1 MENSSGTTQPTD
13 WYPTKSLSRGEAL
26 KEDYWDQSVQPL
38 NCLLFVIPFLALYE
52 IGVVW
57 LGPSA
62 MRNGAD
68 VWLRDFL
75 GTLGFTEY
83 FFLPLVTVG
92 LLLGW
97 HHVTKRDWK
106 LRPEVI
112 SGMLCESF
120 LVGLLVLVLAQMF
133 SQRMPTSDATV
144 ALRDTAG
151 PIQQV
156 PHMLS
161 FLGAGIYEELLFRLI
176 LLSGAIAFCRS
187 IGTDKLSAITL
198 SVVAISL
205 LFAAAHYKLF
215 FHAGLDFTWYS
226 FVFRVFAG
234 ALFSVLFLCRGFG
247 IAVGSHVVYDVLVA
261 TIA

>member
-1 MENSSGTTQPTD
+1 
-13 WYPTKSLSRGEAL
+13 
-26 KEDYWDQSVQPL
+26 
-38 NCLLFVIPFLALYE
+38 
-52 IGVVW
+52 
-57 LGPSA
+57 

-75 GTLGFTEY
+75 GTLGFSEY

-120 LVGLLVLVLAQMF
+120 LVGLMILVIAQVF
-133 SQRMPTSDATV
+133 SQWIPTDDATAAV
-144 ALRDTAG
+144 RDFAG
-151 PIQQV
+151 PVKQV
-156 PHMLS
+156 PYMLS

-187 IGTDKLSAITL
+187 IGTDKTSAITL

-234 ALFSVLFLCRGFG
+234 ALFSVLFLYRGFG
-247 IAVGSHVVYDVLVA
+247 IVVGTHVVYDVLVA
-261 TIA
+261 TIT